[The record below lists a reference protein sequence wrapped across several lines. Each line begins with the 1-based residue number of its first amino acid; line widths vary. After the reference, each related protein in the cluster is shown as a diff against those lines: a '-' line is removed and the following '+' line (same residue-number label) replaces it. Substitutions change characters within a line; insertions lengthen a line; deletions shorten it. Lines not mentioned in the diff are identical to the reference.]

1 MAKKKK
7 EKERE
12 ADAGTLGRLSKAGE
26 DALTR
31 LMEELGKNE
40 RLTDALG
47 RATSAKGKLDESA
60 KRAVTQVGLAAADE
74 LRDLRKHVERLEKR
88 VATLEAEAKKD
99 AKPRSPAKPRA
110 SKPSTSS
117 TAPAKKA
124 AEESASPAP
133 GRAVGGGTSRG
144 AGSGGTP
151 AS

>member
-7 EKERE
+7 EKAKE

-31 LMEELGKNE
+31 LMDELGKNE

-47 RATSAKGKLDESA
+47 RAMSAKGKLDESA
-60 KRAVTQVGLAAADE
+60 RRAITQVGLAAADE
-74 LRDLRKHVERLEKR
+74 LRDLRTHVERLEKR
-88 VATLEAEAKKD
+88 VASLEEASKSR
-99 AKPRSPAKPRA
+99 APAKRTA
-110 SKPSTSS
+110 SKPRTSS
-117 TAPAKKA
+117 TARAKKT

-133 GRAVGGGTSRG
+133 GRAVGGGTGRG
-144 AGSGGTP
+144 TSSGGTS